1 MSATVQIDWSARWKV
16 SWWSSWL
23 RWRSRVDLE
32 EKYRLGPV
40 CEWLQPGIGHGRRSI
55 IVSVAS
61 CGGGRMC
68 GGLGRVKAPLRD
80 SCENCRE
87 GHFRSDVVGGIV
99 DKFVEFVGAC
109 CGTDG
114 ECEGPGRVS

>member
-1 MSATVQIDWSARWKV
+1 M
-16 SWWSSWL
+16 
-23 RWRSRVDLE
+23 DLE
-32 EKYRLGPV
+32 EKCQLGPV
-40 CEWLQPGIGHGRRSI
+40 REWLQPGIVHGRRSI

-61 CGGGRMC
+61 RGGGRIC
-68 GGLGRVKAPLRD
+68 GGLGIKAPLGD
-80 SCENCRE
+80 CWEDCRE

-114 ECEGPGRVS
+114 KREGPGRVS